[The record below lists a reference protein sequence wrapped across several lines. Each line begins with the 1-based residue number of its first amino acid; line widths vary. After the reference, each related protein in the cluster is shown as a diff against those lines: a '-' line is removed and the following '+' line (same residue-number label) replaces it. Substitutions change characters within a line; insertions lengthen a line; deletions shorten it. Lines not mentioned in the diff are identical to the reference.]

1 MKDYQ
6 PDKIKTIALLG
17 HQGSGKTSL
26 IESLLFVNKLITK
39 KGTTEDGN
47 THSDFTKEE
56 KSMKVSVYSTVF
68 PIEYQ
73 DHKFNFIDTPGFLDF
88 VGEVNSALKAAQS
101 AILIVDAS
109 KGVEVGTR
117 LMWKSIRA
125 KSKPSIIFIN
135 KMDKLSAPFEELIDQ
150 IRSKFGKKVVPLC
163 WPIGKSENFDGYV
176 DVLENRAKIFNGTNV
191 EDGDVHPDK
200 QEHINQLREMIVE
213 SVAEVNDDICEKF
226 LVGEEVGNEELQEA
240 LTQAVR
246 EGLLVPI
253 LVGSASKNVGIT
265 TLLDKVQEY
274 LPSATDEIAKFA
286 DGDENEYE
294 ERVHDVSV
302 DAPFSGFVFK
312 TVVDPFLG
320 RISYIIVRSGTLT
333 NGQTIYISNK
343 EVKEK
348 VGNVSY
354 LFGKDHIEAT
364 KVVAGDIGVI
374 VKSNN
379 LETGDTLCDEAHKVV
394 YAPINNP
401 QPTLDV
407 SIVVKTKNDEGKIGE
422 ALRKI
427 AMEDLTVTV
436 NRNQVTK
443 QLLVGGLG
451 QLHIDVVKDKL
462 KNIYNIDV
470 IQEPAK
476 IAYKETIK
484 GKSDVIGRYVKQS
497 GGGGQYGIV
506 NIRFE
511 PSEQE
516 FEFVNDIFGGAVPSN
531 FIPAVEKGLIE
542 SMKTGVLTGNP
553 VIGIKATLYDGKHH
567 AVDSSELA
575 FKMAASLAFKEG
587 CKQAN
592 PTLLEPIMEV
602 RVTVPQEYVGDV
614 MGDLSKRRGLVMGME
629 PADDES
635 VIVAQVPQ
643 SEILSYIV
651 DLKTMTQ
658 AQATFTSTFVRYDEV
673 PAHIAEKVIQELNA
687 EAVESK

>member
-47 THSDFTKEE
+47 THSDYTKEE
-56 KSMKVSVYSTVF
+56 RNMKVSIYSSVF

-73 DHKFNFIDTPGFLDF
+73 DYKFNFLDTPGFLDF
-88 VGEVNSALKAAQS
+88 VSEVNSALKVAQS
-101 AILIVDAS
+101 AVLLVDAS
-109 KGVEVGTR
+109 KGIEVGTR

-135 KMDKLSAPFEELIDQ
+135 KMDKLSTPFEELIEQ
-150 IRSKFGKKVVPLC
+150 LRSKFGKRVVPIC
-163 WPIGKSENFDGYV
+163 WPIGKSDNFDGFV
-176 DVLENRAKIFNGTNV
+176 DVLENKARIFNGNTV
-191 EDGDVHPDK
+191 EEGDVHPDK

-213 SVAEVNDDICEKF
+213 SVAEVNDDVCEKF
-226 LVGEEVGNEELQEA
+226 LVGEKVENDELLSA
-240 LTQAVR
+240 LTQAIR
-246 EGLLVPI
+246 EGQLVPI
-253 LVGSASKNVGIT
+253 LVGSATKNVGIA
-265 TLLDKVQEY
+265 TLLDKIKEY
-274 LPSATDEIAKFA
+274 LPSATDLIEKFA
-286 DGDENEYE
+286 DGDEKEYE
-294 ERVHDVSV
+294 PRLVDVSAT
-302 DAPFSGFVFK
+302 APFSGFVFK

-320 RISYIIVRSGTLT
+320 RISYVMVRSGSLSKD
-333 NGQTIYISNK
+333 QTIYISNK

-348 VGNVSY
+348 VSNISY
-354 LFGKDHIEAT
+354 LFGKDQPDAT
-364 KVVAGDIGVI
+364 KIVAGDIGVI

-379 LETGDTLCDEAHKVV
+379 LETGDTICDEANKVV
-394 YAPINNP
+394 YTPINNP
-401 QPTLDV
+401 QPTLEV
-407 SIVVKTKNDEGKIGE
+407 GIVVKNKNDEGKIGE
-422 ALRKI
+422 ALRKLS
-427 AMEDLTVTV
+427 MEDQTITV

-443 QLLVGGLG
+443 QLIVGSLG
-451 QLHIDVVKDKL
+451 QLHIDVITDKL

-470 IQEPAK
+470 KQEVAR

-506 NIRFE
+506 HIKFE
-511 PSEQE
+511 PFDGE

-531 FIPAVEKGLIE
+531 FIPAVEKGLLE

-553 VIGIKATLYDGKHH
+553 VIGVRAILYDGKHH
-567 AVDSSELA
+567 PVDSSEMA
-575 FKMAASLAFKEG
+575 FKMAASFAFKDG
-587 CKQAN
+587 CKQAK

-602 RVTVPQEYVGDV
+602 RVTVPNDYVGDV
-614 MGDLSKRRGLVMGME
+614 MGDLNKRRGLVMGME
-629 PADDES
+629 PTNDES
-635 VIVAQVPQ
+635 IIIAQVPQ
-643 SEILSYIV
+643 SEILTYIV

-658 AQATFTSTFVRYDEV
+658 AQATYTSTFVRYDEV
-673 PAHIAEKVIQELNA
+673 PTHIADKVIQELNA

>member
-47 THSDFTKEE
+47 THSDYTKEE
-56 KSMKVSVYSTVF
+56 RNMKVSIYSSVF

-73 DHKFNFIDTPGFLDF
+73 DYKFNFLDTPGFLDF
-88 VGEVNSALKAAQS
+88 VSEVNSALKVAQS
-101 AILIVDAS
+101 AVLLVDAS
-109 KGVEVGTR
+109 KGIEVGTR

-135 KMDKLSAPFEELIDQ
+135 KMDKLSTPFEELIEQ
-150 IRSKFGKKVVPLC
+150 LRSKFGKRVVPIC
-163 WPIGKSENFDGYV
+163 WPIGKSDNFDGFV
-176 DVLENRAKIFNGTNV
+176 DVLENKARIFNGNTV
-191 EDGDVHPDK
+191 EEGDVHPDK

-213 SVAEVNDDICEKF
+213 SVAEVNDDVCEKF
-226 LVGEEVGNEELQEA
+226 LVGEEVENDELLSA
-240 LTQAVR
+240 LTQAIR
-246 EGLLVPI
+246 EGQLVPI
-253 LVGSASKNVGIT
+253 LVGSATKNVGIA
-265 TLLDKVQEY
+265 TLLDKIKEY
-274 LPSATDEIAKFA
+274 LPSATDLIEKFA
-286 DGDENEYE
+286 DGDEKEYE
-294 ERVHDVSV
+294 PRLVDVSAT
-302 DAPFSGFVFK
+302 APFSGFVFK

-320 RISYIIVRSGTLT
+320 RISYVMVRSGSLSKD
-333 NGQTIYISNK
+333 QTIYISNK

-348 VGNVSY
+348 VSNISY
-354 LFGKDHIEAT
+354 LFGKDQPEAT
-364 KVVAGDIGVI
+364 KIVAGDIGVI

-379 LETGDTLCDEAHKVV
+379 LETGDTICDEANKVV
-394 YAPINNP
+394 YTPINNP
-401 QPTLDV
+401 QPTLEV
-407 SIVVKTKNDEGKIGE
+407 GIVVKNKNDEGKIGE
-422 ALRKI
+422 ALRKLS
-427 AMEDLTVTV
+427 MEDQTITV

-443 QLLVGGLG
+443 QLIVGSLG
-451 QLHIDVVKDKL
+451 QLHIDVITDKL

-470 IQEPAK
+470 KQEVAR

-506 NIRFE
+506 HIKFE
-511 PSEQE
+511 PFDGE

-531 FIPAVEKGLIE
+531 FIPAVEKGLLE

-553 VIGIKATLYDGKHH
+553 VIGVRAILYDGKHH
-567 AVDSSELA
+567 PVDSSEMA
-575 FKMAASLAFKEG
+575 FKMAASFAFKDG
-587 CKQAN
+587 CKQAK

-602 RVTVPQEYVGDV
+602 RVTVPNDYVGDV
-614 MGDLSKRRGLVMGME
+614 MGDLNKRRGLVMGME
-629 PADDES
+629 PTNDES
-635 VIVAQVPQ
+635 IIIAQVPQ
-643 SEILSYIV
+643 SEILTYIV

-658 AQATFTSTFVRYDEV
+658 AQATYTSTFVRYDEV
-673 PAHIAEKVIQELNA
+673 PTHIADKVIQELNA